1 MAVGDKH
8 LISSILFAMATQRE
22 IVTSKIA
29 FKSQVNSF
37 VKSIREHAENPTSER
52 TYFIN
57 L

>member
-1 MAVGDKH
+1 
-8 LISSILFAMATQRE
+8 MATQRE